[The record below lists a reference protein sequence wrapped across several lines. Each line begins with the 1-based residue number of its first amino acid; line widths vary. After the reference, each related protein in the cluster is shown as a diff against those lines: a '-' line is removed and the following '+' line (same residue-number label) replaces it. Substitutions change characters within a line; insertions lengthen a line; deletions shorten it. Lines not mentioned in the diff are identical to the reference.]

1 MNAWPGNAQ
10 PLVRLLG
17 QCRIGE
23 GGRLAYRKGWALLAY
38 LAVERPRVHRRSR
51 IAAMLWPDLAPGA
64 ALTNLRQVLAD
75 LNRAIVAVA
84 GEGVLLIDREH
95 VHLCPEASQGL
106 FDIDLLEP
114 AQIAGSAARE
124 WLEDA
129 GELLEGVALERCDE
143 FCEWL
148 PGARAWAL
156 QRLLNALERAREDAT
171 ASQDL
176 EVAVNL
182 CRRHVMLDPWNE
194 SQQRSLMRLYAQR
207 GEPDMA
213 LHCYRTLARGLEQ
226 ELAVKPQ
233 TATHTLA
240 MEIAQ
245 RHAAAPSLR
254 GYGRIR
260 TSHAAP
266 QDKAMR
272 A

>member
-1 MNAWPGNAQ
+1 MSAWPGDAQ
-10 PLVRLLG
+10 PLIRLLG
-17 QCRIGE
+17 QCRIGDA
-23 GGRLAYRKGWALLAY
+23 GRLAYRKGWALLAY
-38 LAVERPRVHRRSR
+38 LAIERPRIHRRSR
-51 IAAMLWPDLAPGA
+51 IAAMLWPDLEQGA

-75 LNRAIVAVA
+75 LNRVIVAAA
-84 GEGVLLIDREH
+84 GEGVLLIDREN

-114 AQIAGSAARE
+114 VQGIGNRARE

-129 GELLEGVALERCDE
+129 GELLEGVALEHCDE

-156 QRLLNALERAREDAT
+156 QRLLKALERAREDA
-171 ASQDL
+171 AACQDL
-176 EVAVNL
+176 DVAVNL

-213 LHCYRTLARGLEQ
+213 LHCYQTLARGLEQ

-240 MEIAQ
+240 LEIAQ
-245 RHAAAPSLR
+245 RHAHAASPR
-254 GYGRIR
+254 GYGRTR
-260 TSHAAP
+260 LAHAAWL
-266 QDKAMR
+266 DKAMR